1 MTDFP
6 IPEIENVRRY
16 PIKTEKPPMYEAY
29 GSIREMQEA
38 KGMIEKG
45 APLWDYGIT
54 SESGV
59 NLPFGV
65 SAESGWLPPY
75 PAIDFSKIRVYNS
88 FEEATKATEAL
99 RFPPNGD
106 GIRCLCDGE
115 ELCQAHYLKLKQEHK
130 NTDRACDF
138 VGRAADL

>member
-16 PIKTEKPPMYEAY
+16 PIKVEKPPMYEAY

-45 APLWDYGIT
+45 APLWDYGI
-54 SESGV
+54 
-59 NLPFGV
+59 
-65 SAESGWLPPY
+65 
-75 PAIDFSKIRVYNS
+75 K
-88 FEEATKATEAL
+88 EAL